1 LYPTPGALAR
11 DGVADVTA
19 NAATAATAAVI
30 TESNYR
36 VVFQRV
42 DAMEMPF
49 FMYGDG
55 FGDVGLIRES
65 VPAGAGASG
74 APGATTHHCPPNAN
88 CPAG

>member
-1 LYPTPGALAR
+1 LYPTPGASAG

-19 NAATAATAAVI
+19 NAATAATAAAI

-36 VVFQRV
+36 VVSQRV
-42 DAMEMPF
+42 NAMEMPF

-55 FGDVGLIRES
+55 FGDVVLIRES
-65 VPAGAGASG
+65 VPAGTVASG
-74 APGATTHHCPPNAN
+74 TPGATTHQCPPNAN